1 MDVCLIQPPQV
12 ELNEPNAYISL
23 GLAQIGAVLERAGI
37 NVLVMNLAAEK
48 RIERIKFPHADWYGV
63 TCVSATYPAAK
74 KLVNLLRNRGKT
86 VLGGVHPTIKSEEV
100 SADAKPDLV
109 MTGEADFLFR
119 DVILGKPYTP
129 IMHAGI
135 ICDLDTLPI
144 PARHLFPDTDVVD
157 LTGIH
162 GQEKGVPAS
171 TLMTSRGCPFSCR
184 FCTKFHDMFRV
195 YRFRSEG
202 LVRLELMQLMDRY
215 GVEHVRF
222 VDDEFTINRR
232 RTLKLMSAIRDLDLT
247 FVCITRADSLDE
259 YLLKEM
265 KLSGCKEVHIG
276 VETGSNRLLKL
287 MNKQTTS
294 EVLAKGILAIKK
306 AGIKAKVY
314 LMYNYPGETR
324 KDRDLTIEFIKRTK
338 PDKFTLSKFTPLPG
352 SEIGEKVK
360 QRGRG
365 WFYPDEDRAY
375 WEYRNRL
382 SEAIK

>member
-1 MDVCLIQPPQV
+1 M
-12 ELNEPNAYISL
+12 
-23 GLAQIGAVLERAGI
+23 ERAGI

-48 RIERIKFPHADWYGV
+48 RIERISFPKADWYGV

-74 KLVNLLRNRGKT
+74 RLVALLKTRGKT
-86 VLGGVHPTIKSEEV
+86 VLGGVHPTIKPEEV

-109 MTGEADFLFR
+109 LTGEADFLFR
-119 DVILGKPYTP
+119 DIVLGKPHKR

-162 GQEKGVPAS
+162 GQEKGVPAT

-184 FCTKFHDMFRV
+184 FCTKAHDMFKV
-195 YRFRSEG
+195 YRFRSES
-202 LVRLELMQLMDRY
+202 LVRLELTQVMDYY
-215 GVEHVRF
+215 GVNHFRF
-222 VDDEFTINRR
+222 VDDEFTVNRM
-232 RTLKLMSAIRDLDLT
+232 RTLKLMSSIRDLGCT
-247 FVCITRADSLDE
+247 WICITRADSLDE

-265 KLSGCKEVHIG
+265 KLSGCTEVHIG
-276 VETGSNRLLKL
+276 VETGSDRLLKL

-294 EVLAKGILAIKK
+294 EVLAKGVLAIKK
-306 AGIKAKVY
+306 AGIRAKVY
-314 LMYNYPGETR
+314 LMCGYPGETK
-324 KDRDLTIEFIKRTK
+324 KDRDMTVDFVKRTK

-352 SEIGEKVK
+352 SEIAEKITKKRGE
-360 QRGRG
+360 G
-365 WFYPDEDRAY
+365 WFYPDEDEVY

-382 SEAIK
+382 TEAMK